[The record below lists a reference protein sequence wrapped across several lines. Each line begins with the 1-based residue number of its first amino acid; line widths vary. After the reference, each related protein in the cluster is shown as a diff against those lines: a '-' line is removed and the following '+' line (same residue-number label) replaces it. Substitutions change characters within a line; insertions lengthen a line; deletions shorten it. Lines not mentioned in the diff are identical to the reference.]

1 MTNQKNFKG
10 QFEDELVL
18 CFFRK
23 HWIAIL
29 PRVLALVALMFVLIL
44 GIRYFMVLA
53 AQEAF
58 INGLIIAAHILVTYL
73 IHRQF
78 LAIFQY
84 FLHCVLIT
92 NYRIVDV
99 DKSVFFRDSKDS
111 VDLARVQD
119 IRKIQNGVFE
129 NVLHFGTLVII
140 LSGTH
145 ATVTIDLVPRP
156 DYQFKKINKVK
167 QLALSHRH
175 RPLPAEPVVEA
186 TEPTRVGGEI
196 QAPGSPIQTM

>member
-1 MTNQKNFKG
+1 MTGVQT
-10 QFEDELVL
+10 
-18 CFFRK
+18 C
-23 HWIAIL
+23 AL
-29 PRVLALVALMFVLIL
+29 PI
-44 GIRYFMVLA
+44 Y
-53 AQEAF
+53 
-58 INGLIIAAHILVTYL
+58 
-73 IHRQF
+73 RQF